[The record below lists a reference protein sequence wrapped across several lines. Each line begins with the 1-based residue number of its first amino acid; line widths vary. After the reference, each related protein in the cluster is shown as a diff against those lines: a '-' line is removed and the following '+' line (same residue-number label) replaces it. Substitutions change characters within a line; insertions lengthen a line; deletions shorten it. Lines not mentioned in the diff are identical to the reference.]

1 MKMTTLVGTSKYGN
15 VQGWKHAMDGNMQ
28 GWEHA
33 MDGNMQGWE
42 HARMGTLCIRLHL
55 LAN

>member
-33 MDGNMQGWE
+33 
-42 HARMGTLCIRLHL
+42 RMGTLCIRLHL

>member
-15 VQGWKHAMDGNMQ
+15 VQRWK
-28 GWEHA
+28 HA